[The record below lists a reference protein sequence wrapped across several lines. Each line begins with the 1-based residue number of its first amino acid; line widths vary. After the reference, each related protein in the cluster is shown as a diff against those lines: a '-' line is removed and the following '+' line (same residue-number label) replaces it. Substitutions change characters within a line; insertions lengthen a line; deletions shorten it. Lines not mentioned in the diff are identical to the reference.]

1 LRYAITAWI
10 AGGALPFLFAILPA
24 NALQMTAL
32 ALIATASLLLI
43 PVALLRKVAILL
55 MCAFAGLAWSLYFVQ
70 QRLQYEF
77 PAALEG
83 VDLQIEGRV
92 DGLPRGDHQGAT
104 FAFVIT
110 NYTRL
115 PRGVS
120 VNHKTLPRRVYL
132 TWSSAWRESE
142 QIPIIQPGQQW
153 QLRVKFKRPHGVIN
167 SHGFDFEQWLFHQG
181 YGAYGSIRSGEKL
194 DQLAPWSFAQ
204 WIESHRWNL
213 RDKIKRLL
221 HDNRPYAGVLVALVM
236 GDQNAIDQADWRVFN
251 ATGIGHLISISGL
264 HVTMLAGLGALIA
277 SRMWRRGSLPL
288 VMPVPRVTAAAG
300 FITAFF
306 YAWIAGFQIPAQ
318 RTMYMVGVVA
328 VAVWSGR
335 IPRAFDIWWW
345 ALFVV
350 LVLDPMAAYTP
361 GFWLSFGAVAA
372 ILYAMGDSSG
382 LIGIPT
388 GKELETST
396 VARITQALKEACR
409 LQAVVTLAL
418 IPCTLYWFYQFSV
431 VSPLAN
437 AIAIPLVSYIVTPLA
452 MIGVVMPDAL
462 ARPLLLLAHT
472 AMEWLTL
479 LLKIMASWDWSVA
492 YSHQPG
498 PILLALSLIGIVVA
512 IRPGPIP
519 KTTGSRLLG
528 CALCAC
534 LFIPLKT
541 DLAYS
546 EFQATVLDVGQG
558 TAVLIETQ
566 SKRLLYDTGP
576 IQGKKDDAGERII
589 LPFLRGEG
597 IHQIDRMVI
606 SHSDS
611 DHVGGAQTLLR
622 EIAFDS
628 MLGSLPDH
636 NPLLRTLRQKHIPAL
651 PCRYGQSWR
660 WDGVDF
666 LVWHPHEEMNFDASH
681 YGGKPNEMSCVL
693 EVRNRSTSFWL
704 TGDAER
710 DAEAALVQRL
720 RTQPIPRQGRS
731 VVFMAPHHGSKT
743 SSSLDLLRAVNPDWA
758 FTQNGYRNRYNHP
771 HPTVRARYQDLDI
784 PFLQTPNTG
793 AQLWRFG
800 NTSGQKNTPTLLRE
814 DRRRI
819 WHDRSGQP

>member
-1 LRYAITAWI
+1 
-10 AGGALPFLFAILPA
+10 
-24 NALQMTAL
+24 MTAL

-167 SHGFDFEQWLFHQG
+167 PHGFDFEQWLFHQG

-277 SRMWRRGSLPL
+277 SRVWRRGSLPL

-328 VAVWSGR
+328 IAVWSGR
-335 IPRAFDIWWW
+335 LPRAFDIWWW
-345 ALFVV
+345 ALLIV

-382 LIGIPT
+382 LIGIPI
-388 GKELETST
+388 GKEFEVTGRERL
-396 VARITQALKEACR
+396 IQALKEACR

-452 MIGVVMPDAL
+452 MIGVVMPDGL

-472 AMEWLTL
+472 AMEWLAL
-479 LLKIMASWDWSVA
+479 LLTLMANWDWAVA

-498 PILLALSLIGIVVA
+498 LLLLALSLIGIAIA

-519 KTTGSRLLG
+519 KTMGSRLLG
-528 CALCAC
+528 
-534 LFIPLKT
+534 
-541 DLAYS
+541 
-546 EFQATVLDVGQG
+546 
-558 TAVLIETQ
+558 
-566 SKRLLYDTGP
+566 
-576 IQGKKDDAGERII
+576 
-589 LPFLRGEG
+589 
-597 IHQIDRMVI
+597 
-606 SHSDS
+606 
-611 DHVGGAQTLLR
+611 
-622 EIAFDS
+622 
-628 MLGSLPDH
+628 
-636 NPLLRTLRQKHIPAL
+636 
-651 PCRYGQSWR
+651 
-660 WDGVDF
+660 
-666 LVWHPHEEMNFDASH
+666 
-681 YGGKPNEMSCVL
+681 
-693 EVRNRSTSFWL
+693 
-704 TGDAER
+704 
-710 DAEAALVQRL
+710 
-720 RTQPIPRQGRS
+720 
-731 VVFMAPHHGSKT
+731 
-743 SSSLDLLRAVNPDWA
+743 
-758 FTQNGYRNRYNHP
+758 
-771 HPTVRARYQDLDI
+771 
-784 PFLQTPNTG
+784 
-793 AQLWRFG
+793 
-800 NTSGQKNTPTLLRE
+800 
-814 DRRRI
+814 
-819 WHDRSGQP
+819 